1 MLTYAVRAGQ
11 AAVTDQSEEGGV
23 GRGAAKANCYKQVAQ
38 WHSIDVNV
46 NSNVT

>member
-1 MLTYAVRAGQ
+1 MLTYAVRAAQ
-11 AAVTDQSEEGGV
+11 AEVTDQSGEGG
-23 GRGAAKANCYKQVAQ
+23 RAAKAKANCYKQVAQ

>member
-11 AAVTDQSEEGGV
+11 AAVTDQSEEGVEG
-23 GRGAAKANCYKQVAQ
+23 GAAKANCYKQVAQ